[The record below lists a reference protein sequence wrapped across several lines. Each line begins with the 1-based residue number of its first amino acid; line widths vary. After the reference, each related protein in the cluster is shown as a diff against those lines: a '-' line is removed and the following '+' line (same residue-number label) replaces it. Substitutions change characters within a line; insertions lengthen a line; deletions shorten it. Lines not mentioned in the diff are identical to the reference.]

1 MTSLKAAAAAILAMT
16 ASYLCQPATAVRAAE
31 LTAEQIEEGQ
41 RFVVNN
47 AIFILFHEAGH
58 MLVSEFNLPV
68 LGREEDAVDALSSV
82 LLLGAEDEELNTTI
96 QDAADGWFLLDEA
109 KEDGPQEDDFM
120 GTHALDRQRAFAI
133 VCMMTGANAEFFKV
147 FADSLDFPQERRDE
161 CAFEYEKARDS
172 WMSLLAANKKEGAK
186 TKFTVTYEPA
196 GNEDLQGFADL
207 LKSAS
212 ALETIA
218 TVFGTGYD
226 LKDGIKITGKTCGTE
241 NAFWYAEDREITYCY
256 EMAAFHAALITN
268 WFENQAE
275 EEAGADDEM
284 ATDDTATDDAAAD
297 ETAADDAAA
306 YETGEEQSEPT
317 AVKLKK
323 KE

>member
-1 MTSLKAAAAAILAMT
+1 MLSIKSAAAAVLALS
-16 ASYLCQPATAVRAAE
+16 AACLFQPATTVRAAE

-82 LLLGAEDEELNTTI
+82 LLLGAEDDDLNTTI
-96 QDAADGWFLLDEA
+96 QDAADGWFLLDDA

-120 GTHALDRQRAFAI
+120 GTHGLDRQRAYSI

-147 FADSLDFPQERRDE
+147 FADSLEFPEERRQE
-161 CAFEYEKARDS
+161 CAFEYQKARDS
-172 WMSLLAANKKEGAK
+172 WMSLLAANMKEGAK

-218 TVFGTGYD
+218 TVFGEGYN

-241 NAFWYAEDREITYCY
+241 NAFWYAGDREITYCY
-256 EMAAFHAALITN
+256 EMAAFHAGLISN
-268 WFENQAE
+268 WFENQGT
-275 EEAGADDEM
+275 EEADGDEV
-284 ATDDTATDDAAAD
+284 
-297 ETAADDAAA
+297 ADDASA
-306 YETGEEQSEPT
+306 ETEGEDGATS
-317 AVKLKK
+317 VKLKK

>member
-1 MTSLKAAAAAILAMT
+1 MKSLKSAWIVALLMVAAMLVAPSVPLK
-16 ASYLCQPATAVRAAE
+16 AAE
-31 LTAEQIEEGQ
+31 LTDEQVEEGQ

-68 LGREEDAVDALSSV
+68 LGREEDAVDALSAV
-82 LLLGAEDEELNTTI
+82 LLLGAEDEELNTTM

-109 KEDGPQEDDFM
+109 NEDGPQEDDFM
-120 GTHALDRQRAFAI
+120 GTHGLDRQRAYAI

-147 FADSLDFPQERRDE
+147 FADSLDFPQERREE
-161 CAFEYEKARDS
+161 CVFEYEKARDS
-172 WMSLLAANKKEGAK
+172 WMSLLAANMKEGAK

-207 LKSAS
+207 LKGAG

-218 TVFGTGYD
+218 TVFGEGYN

-241 NAFWYAEDREITYCY
+241 NAFWYAGDREITYCY
-256 EMAAFHAALITN
+256 EMAAFHAGLISN
-268 WFENQAE
+268 WFENQTADPDAANDAGG
-275 EEAGADDEM
+275 EEATDEQ
-284 ATDDTATDDAAAD
+284 TDA
-297 ETAADDAAA
+297 
-306 YETGEEQSEPT
+306 T

>member
-1 MTSLKAAAAAILAMT
+1 MTSIKSAAAAVLALS
-16 ASYLCQPATAVRAAE
+16 AACLFQPSTSVRAAE
-31 LTAEQIEEGQ
+31 LTAEQVEEGQ

-82 LLLGAEDEELNTTI
+82 LLLGAEDEDLNTTI
-96 QDAADGWFLLDEA
+96 QDAADGWFLLDDA

-120 GTHALDRQRAFAI
+120 GTHGLDRQRAYSI

-147 FADSLDFPQERRDE
+147 FADSLEFPEERRQE
-161 CAFEYEKARDS
+161 CAFEYQKARDS
-172 WMSLLAANKKEGAK
+172 WMSLLAANMKEGAK
-186 TKFTVTYEPA
+186 TKFEVTYEPA

-207 LKSAS
+207 LKSAG

-218 TVFGTGYD
+218 TVFGEGYD

-241 NAFWYAEDREITYCY
+241 NAFWYAGNREITYCY
-256 EMAAFHAALITN
+256 EMAAFHAGLIAN
-268 WFENQAE
+268 WFENQTAGE
-275 EEAGADDEM
+275 EDAGGEEV
-284 ATDDTATDDAAAD
+284 AD
-297 ETAADDAAA
+297 ETSEE
-306 YETGEEQSEPT
+306 ETEATS
-317 AVKLKK
+317 VKLKK
-323 KE
+323 KD

>member
-1 MTSLKAAAAAILAMT
+1 MTSLKAAAAAILAIT
-16 ASYLCQPATAVRAAE
+16 ASYLCQPVTTVQAAE
-31 LTAEQIEEGQ
+31 LTPEQIEEGQ

-58 MLVSEFNLPV
+58 MLVSELNLPV

-96 QDAADGWFLLDEA
+96 QDAADGWFLLDDSN
-109 KEDGPQEDDFM
+109 EDGPQEDDFM
-120 GTHALDRQRAFAI
+120 GTHGLDRQRAYAI

-147 FADSLDFPQERRDE
+147 FADSLDFPQERREE
-161 CAFEYEKARDS
+161 CAFEYQKARDS
-172 WMSLLAANKKEGAK
+172 WMSLLAANMKEGKK
-186 TKFTVTYEPA
+186 TKFTVAYEPA

-207 LKSAS
+207 LKGAS

-218 TVFGTGYD
+218 TVFGEGYN
-226 LKDGIKITGKTCGTE
+226 LNDGIKITGKTCGTE
-241 NAFWYAEDREITYCY
+241 NAFWNPETREITYCY
-256 EMAAFHAALITN
+256 EMAAFHAGLISN
-268 WFENQAE
+268 WFESQAQ
-275 EEAGADDEM
+275 EEAGSDEEAATDEM
-284 ATDDTATDDAAAD
+284 ATDDTAGDESDTSEAA
-297 ETAADDAAA
+297 
-306 YETGEEQSEPT
+306 TGEQSEPT

>member
-1 MTSLKAAAAAILAMT
+1 MNAFKTAAAAVLALSA
-16 ASYLCQPATAVRAAE
+16 ASLFQPSATAQAAE
-31 LTAEQIEEGQ
+31 LTEEQIEEGQ

-82 LLLGAEDEELNTTI
+82 LLLGAEDEELYTTM

-120 GTHALDRQRAFAI
+120 GTHGLDRQRAYAI

-147 FADSLDFPQERRDE
+147 FADSLEFPEERRQE
-161 CAFEYEKARDS
+161 CVFEYQKARDS
-172 WMSLLAANKKEGAK
+172 WMSLLAANMNEGAK

-207 LKSAS
+207 LKSAG

-218 TVFGTGYD
+218 TVFGEGYA
-226 LKDGIKITGKTCGTE
+226 LKDGIKITGKSCGTE
-241 NAFWYAEDREITYCY
+241 NAFWYAGDREITYCY
-256 EMAAFHAALITN
+256 EMAAFHAGLIST
-268 WFENQAE
+268 WFENQGT
-275 EEAGADDEM
+275 EEAAS
-284 ATDDTATDDAAAD
+284 D
-297 ETAADDAAA
+297 ETADEGGDEQATDEQTDA
-306 YETGEEQSEPT
+306 T

>member
-1 MTSLKAAAAAILAMT
+1 MESLKSAVAAALLMTSAILFASPSSLT
-16 ASYLCQPATAVRAAE
+16 AEE
-31 LTAEQIEEGQ
+31 LTAEQVEEGQ

-82 LLLGAEDEELNTTI
+82 LLLGAEDEDLYTTM

-120 GTHALDRQRAFAI
+120 GTHGLDRQRAYSI
-133 VCMMTGANAEFFKV
+133 VCMMTGANAEFFDE
-147 FADSLDFPQERRDE
+147 FADSLEFPEDRREE
-161 CAFEYEKARDS
+161 CLFEYAKARDS
-172 WMSLLAANKKEGAK
+172 WMSLLADNMKDGAK
-186 TKFTVTYEPA
+186 TKFEVTYEPA

-207 LKSAS
+207 LKGAG
-212 ALETIA
+212 ALEAVA
-218 TVFGTGYD
+218 TVFEDGYN

-241 NAFWYAEDREITYCY
+241 NAFWYEGDREITYCY
-256 EMAAFHAALITN
+256 EMAAFHATLIAN
-268 WFENQAE
+268 WFENQTAGE
-275 EEAGADDEM
+275 EQPAGEDV
-284 ATDDTATDDAAAD
+284 AD
-297 ETAADDAAA
+297 ETSEE
-306 YETGEEQSEPT
+306 ETEATS
-317 AVKLKK
+317 VKLKR

>member
-1 MTSLKAAAAAILAMT
+1 MTSFKAAAAAILAMT
-16 ASYLCQPATAVRAAE
+16 TGYFCQPATALRAAE

-47 AIFILFHEAGH
+47 AIFILFHESGH

-82 LLLGAEDEELNTTI
+82 LLLGAEDEDLNTTI
-96 QDAADGWFLLDEA
+96 QDAADGWFLLDDA

-120 GTHALDRQRAFAI
+120 GTHGLDRQRAYSI

-147 FADSLDFPQERRDE
+147 FADSLEFPEERRQE
-161 CAFEYEKARDS
+161 CAFEYQKARDS
-172 WMSLLAANKKEGAK
+172 WMSLLAANMKEGAK

-207 LKSAS
+207 LKSAG

-218 TVFGTGYD
+218 TVFGEGYN

-241 NAFWYAEDREITYCY
+241 NAFWYAENREITYCY
-256 EMAAFHAALITN
+256 EMAAFHAGLISN
-268 WFENQAE
+268 WFENQGQ
-275 EEAGADDEM
+275 EEATG
-284 ATDDTATDDAAAD
+284 D
-297 ETAADDAAA
+297 ETASDS
-306 YETGEEQSEPT
+306 GEEAMEDQPDAT

>member
-1 MTSLKAAAAAILAMT
+1 MISYKSAAAAALALS
-16 ASYLCQPATAVRAAE
+16 AACLFQPATSVRAVE
-31 LTAEQIEEGQ
+31 LTEEQIDEGQ

-82 LLLGAEDEELNTTI
+82 LLLGAEDEEIYTTM

-109 KEDGPQEDDFM
+109 KADGPQEDDFM
-120 GTHALDRQRAFAI
+120 GTHGLDRQRAYAI
-133 VCMMTGANAEFFKV
+133 VCMMTGANAEFFKE
-147 FADSLDFPQERRDE
+147 FADSLEFPEERRQE
-161 CAFEYEKARDS
+161 CVFEYQKARDS
-172 WMSLLAANKKEGAK
+172 WMSLLAANMKEGAK
-186 TKFTVTYEPA
+186 TKFEVTYEPA

-207 LKSAS
+207 LKSAG
-212 ALETIA
+212 ALETVA
-218 TVFGTGYD
+218 TVFEEGYD

-241 NAFWYAEDREITYCY
+241 NAFWNPATREITYCY
-256 EMAAFHAALITN
+256 EMVAFHAGLIST
-268 WFENQAE
+268 WFENQASGDADGE
-275 EEAGADDEM
+275 EV
-284 ATDDTATDDAAAD
+284 
-297 ETAADDAAA
+297 ADDAGAEA
-306 YETGEEQSEPT
+306 ETADGVS

>member
-1 MTSLKAAAAAILAMT
+1 MLSIKSAAAAVLSLSAACLF
-16 ASYLCQPATAVRAAE
+16 QPATTVRAAE

-82 LLLGAEDEELNTTI
+82 LLLGAEDEDLNTTI
-96 QDAADGWFLLDEA
+96 QDAADGWFLLDDA

-120 GTHALDRQRAFAI
+120 GTHGLDRQRAYSI

-147 FADSLDFPQERRDE
+147 FADSLEFPEERRQE
-161 CAFEYEKARDS
+161 CAFEYQKARDS
-172 WMSLLAANKKEGAK
+172 WMSLLAANMKEGAK

-218 TVFGTGYD
+218 TVFGEGYN

-256 EMAAFHAALITN
+256 EMAAFHAGLISN
-268 WFENQAE
+268 WFENQDT
-275 EEAGADDEM
+275 EEADGDEV
-284 ATDDTATDDAAAD
+284 
-297 ETAADDAAA
+297 ADDASA
-306 YETGEEQSEPT
+306 ETEGEDGATS
-317 AVKLKK
+317 VKLKK

>member
-1 MTSLKAAAAAILAMT
+1 MRFLKSVWVAGILTCAAMLSMPSDKLEA
-16 ASYLCQPATAVRAAE
+16 QE
-31 LTAEQIEEGQ
+31 LTDEQIEEGQ

-109 KEDGPQEDDFM
+109 NEDGPQDDDFM
-120 GTHALDRQRAFAI
+120 GTHGLDRQRAFAI
-133 VCMMTGANAEFFKV
+133 VCMMTGADPEFFKV
-147 FADSLDFPQERRDE
+147 FADSLEFPEERREE
-161 CAFEYEKARDS
+161 CVFEYQKARES
-172 WMSLLAANKKEGAK
+172 WMSLLAANMKEGAK
-186 TKFTVTYEPA
+186 TKFKVSYQPA

-207 LKSAS
+207 LKSAG

-218 TVFGTGYD
+218 TAFGEGYN
-226 LKDGIKITGKTCGTE
+226 LKGGIKITGKTCGVE
-241 NAFWYAEDREITYCY
+241 NAFWDPEAREITYCY
-256 EMAAFHAALITN
+256 EMAAFHAELIAN
-268 WFENQAE
+268 WFANQGS
-275 EEAGADDEM
+275 EEAAGDDGAS
-284 ATDDTATDDAAAD
+284 D
-297 ETAADDAAA
+297 ETEA
-306 YETGEEQSEPT
+306 TT
-317 AVKLKK
+317 VKLKK

>member
-1 MTSLKAAAAAILAMT
+1 MTSIKSAAAAVLALS
-16 ASYLCQPATAVRAAE
+16 AACLFQPSTSVRAAE
-31 LTAEQIEEGQ
+31 LTAEQVEEGQ

-82 LLLGAEDEELNTTI
+82 LLLGAEDEDLNTTI
-96 QDAADGWFLLDEA
+96 QDAADGWFLLDDA

-120 GTHALDRQRAFAI
+120 GTHGLDRQRAYSI

-147 FADSLDFPQERRDE
+147 FADSLEFPEERRQE
-161 CAFEYEKARDS
+161 CAFEYQKARDS
-172 WMSLLAANKKEGAK
+172 WMSLLAANMKEGAK
-186 TKFTVTYEPA
+186 TKFEVTYEPA

-207 LKSAS
+207 LKSAG

-218 TVFGTGYD
+218 TVFGEGYD

-241 NAFWYAEDREITYCY
+241 NAFWYAGNREITYCY
-256 EMAAFHAALITN
+256 EMAAFHAGLIAN
-268 WFENQAE
+268 WFENQTAGE
-275 EEAGADDEM
+275 E
-284 ATDDTATDDAAAD
+284 DASSEEVAD
-297 ETAADDAAA
+297 ETSEE
-306 YETGEEQSEPT
+306 ETEATS
-317 AVKLKK
+317 VKLKK
-323 KE
+323 KD

>member
-1 MTSLKAAAAAILAMT
+1 MSIKSAAAAVLTFSAACLF
-16 ASYLCQPATAVRAAE
+16 QPSTTVRAAE

-82 LLLGAEDEELNTTI
+82 LLLGAEDDDLNTTI
-96 QDAADGWFLLDEA
+96 QDAADGWFLLDDS

-120 GTHALDRQRAFAI
+120 GTHGLDRQRAYSI
-133 VCMMTGANAEFFKV
+133 VCMMTGANAEFFKE
-147 FADSLDFPQERRDE
+147 FADSLEFPQERREE
-161 CAFEYEKARDS
+161 CVFEYQKARDS
-172 WMSLLAANKKEGAK
+172 WMSLLAANKKEGTK

-207 LKSAS
+207 LKSANV
-212 ALETIA
+212 LETIA
-218 TVFGTGYD
+218 TVFGEGYA
-226 LKDGIKITGKTCGTE
+226 LKDGIKLTGKTCGTE
-241 NAFWYAEDREITYCY
+241 NAFWYAGDREITYCY
-256 EMAAFHAALITN
+256 EMAAFHAGLISN
-268 WFENQAE
+268 WFESQSAE
-275 EEAGADDEM
+275 
-284 ATDDTATDDAAAD
+284 ATSDDAVAEDESAD
-297 ETAADDAAA
+297 ETAEEADVS
-306 YETGEEQSEPT
+306 T
-317 AVKLKK
+317 VKLKK

>member
-1 MTSLKAAAAAILAMT
+1 MTSIKSAAAAMLALS
-16 ASYLCQPATAVRAAE
+16 AACLFQPATPVRAAE
-31 LTAEQIEEGQ
+31 LTAEQVEEGQ

-82 LLLGAEDEELNTTI
+82 LLLGAEDEDLNTTI
-96 QDAADGWFLLDEA
+96 QDAADGWFLLDDA

-120 GTHALDRQRAFAI
+120 GTHGLDRQRAYSI

-147 FADSLDFPQERRDE
+147 FADSLEFPEERRQE
-161 CAFEYEKARDS
+161 CAFEYQKARDS
-172 WMSLLAANKKEGAK
+172 WMSLLAANMKEGAK
-186 TKFTVTYEPA
+186 TKFEVTYEPA

-207 LKSAS
+207 LKSAG

-218 TVFGTGYD
+218 TVFGEGYD

-241 NAFWYAEDREITYCY
+241 NAFWYAENREITYCY
-256 EMAAFHAALITN
+256 EMAAFHAGLIAN
-268 WFENQAE
+268 WFENQTAGE
-275 EEAGADDEM
+275 E
-284 ATDDTATDDAAAD
+284 DASGEEVAD
-297 ETAADDAAA
+297 ETSEE
-306 YETGEEQSEPT
+306 ETEATS
-317 AVKLKK
+317 VKLKK
-323 KE
+323 KD

>member
-1 MTSLKAAAAAILAMT
+1 MVSIRSAAAVFFASLAASITIAAT
-16 ASYLCQPATAVRAAE
+16 PARAVD
-31 LTAEQIEEGQ
+31 LTPEQVEEGQ

-58 MLVSEFNLPV
+58 MLVSELGLPV

-120 GTHALDRQRAFAI
+120 GTHGLDRQRAYAI
-133 VCMMTGANAEFFKV
+133 VCMMTGANGAFFKE
-147 FADSLDFPQERRDE
+147 FADSLEFPEARRQE
-161 CAFEYEKARDS
+161 CVFEYQKARDS
-172 WMSLLAANKKEGAK
+172 WMSLLGANMKDGHK

-196 GNEDLQGFADL
+196 GNKDLQGFADL

-218 TVFGTGYD
+218 TVFGEGYD
-226 LKDGIKITGKTCGTE
+226 LKEGIKLTGKSCGTE
-241 NAFWYAEDREITYCY
+241 NAFWSAETREITYCY
-256 EMAAFHAALITN
+256 EMAAFHAGLIST
-268 WFENQAE
+268 WFEKQD
-275 EEAGADDEM
+275 EEAGQ
-284 ATDDTATDDAAAD
+284 
-297 ETAADDAAA
+297 ADDAEGEADDA
-306 YETGEEQSEPT
+306 PEETAGGLG
-317 AVKLKK
+317 AIKLKN
-323 KE
+323 

>member
-1 MTSLKAAAAAILAMT
+1 MLSIKSFAAVTLASVAAWLFQPFTS
-16 ASYLCQPATAVRAAE
+16 VRAEE
-31 LTAEQIEEGQ
+31 LTAEQVEEGQ

-82 LLLGAEDEELNTTI
+82 LLLGAEDEDLNTTM

-120 GTHALDRQRAFAI
+120 GTHGLDRQRAYSI
-133 VCMMTGANAEFFKV
+133 VCMMTGANAEFFKE
-147 FADSLDFPQERRDE
+147 FADSLDFPEERRQE
-161 CAFEYEKARDS
+161 CVFEYQRARDS
-172 WMSLLAANKKEGAK
+172 WMSLLAANMKDGVK
-186 TKFTVTYEPA
+186 TRFEVTYEPA

-207 LKSAS
+207 LKSAG

-218 TVFGTGYD
+218 TVFGEGYN

-241 NAFWYAEDREITYCY
+241 NAFWYAGDREITYCY
-256 EMAAFHAALITN
+256 EMAAFHAGLIAN
-268 WFENQAE
+268 WFENQAAGEEDPDGENVADEASE
-275 EEAGADDEM
+275 EETE
-284 ATDDTATDDAAAD
+284 AT
-297 ETAADDAAA
+297 
-306 YETGEEQSEPT
+306 S
-317 AVKLKK
+317 VKLKR

>member
-1 MTSLKAAAAAILAMT
+1 MIFSKSAAAAILAVS
-16 ASYLCQPATAVRAAE
+16 AACLFQPAEPVRAAE

-82 LLLGAEDEELNTTI
+82 LLLGAEDEDLNTTI
-96 QDAADGWFLLDEA
+96 QDAADGWFLLDDS

-120 GTHALDRQRAFAI
+120 GTHGLDRQRAYSI
-133 VCMMTGANAEFFKV
+133 VCMMTGANAEFFKE
-147 FADSLDFPQERRDE
+147 FADSLDFPEERRQE
-161 CAFEYEKARDS
+161 CVFEYQKARDS
-172 WMSLLAANKKEGAK
+172 WMSLLAANMKEGAK

-196 GNEDLQGFADL
+196 GNDDLQGFADL
-207 LKSAS
+207 LKGANV
-212 ALETIA
+212 LETIA
-218 TVFGTGYD
+218 TVFGEGYG
-226 LKDGIKITGKTCGTE
+226 LKDGIKLTGKTCGTE
-241 NAFWYAEDREITYCY
+241 NAFWYAGDREITYCY
-256 EMAAFHAALITN
+256 EMAAFHAGLISN
-268 WFENQAE
+268 WFESQAVGEEDAGNDEVADGGAE
-275 EEAGADDEM
+275 ED
-284 ATDDTATDDAAAD
+284 AAD
-297 ETAADDAAA
+297 E
-306 YETGEEQSEPT
+306 ETDGT